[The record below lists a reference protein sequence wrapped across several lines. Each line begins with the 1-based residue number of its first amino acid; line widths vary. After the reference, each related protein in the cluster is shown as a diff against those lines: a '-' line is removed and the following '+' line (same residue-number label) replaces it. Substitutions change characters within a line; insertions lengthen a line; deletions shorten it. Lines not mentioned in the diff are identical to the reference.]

1 MTRLFRNHALLKRR
15 MLAGVLIA
23 AVIFA
28 LLPNDFLTAGIVKA
42 DEVDVTNST
51 DLTINYDKLNLSYN
65 LSDSTTGA
73 FAYDATTKTYTW
85 PAGVGIAQLSSVSGV
100 MSFKIANKSQVI
112 KKGNYFTFTFPEILK
127 IADVGSTPFV
137 KKVSGDDTEIGT
149 YEIKNNVLTFHF
161 TYEHFDITDFDEM
174 GIGFV
179 ATVDQSQLGTA
190 SDNRYPLNKTAPEG
204 ASSYI
209 ELPTLPT
216 KITGLT
222 KSEGEVQSDNSVIWT
237 VTVGSAA
244 DTGVSLAGGVLTDT
258 LDGNQT
264 FEDAFDANGTSIK
277 TGFATTDNTNYTYT
291 FPAGAVA
298 PYVIKIK
305 TVPTEDV
312 LKTTGT
318 DAVKIQN
325 NVSYLAK
332 NQAESEKLTASN
344 FAQIKRTSLDKK
356 GTIIDANTVEWK
368 IDLNK
373 NLANVYKATVWDEL
387 SKGLTVD
394 EDYGIFVEEVGGSK
408 VTLNTANPSDSTLGV
423 SLSYSVTTTESG
435 NQKLSVKYDSVF
447 SKEYEITFRTK
458 VDGATVSKDQDKIN
472 NTAYVD
478 VTYPTGGSGTG
489 PSIKYGSPDVEMV
502 FFNGFIKIDA
512 ASEKDVAL
520 KTGILTWKATPSSKM
535 ASGYN
540 GSDITL
546 SLDAGHSFTGTG
558 DVVVKKKDGTTVD
571 SSKYSVTESS
581 GKYIVTLDKEVN
593 INDVYVEFTTKAD
606 TYFENDEEHTYKA
619 YADLAIHA
627 EDGQTYESS
636 KDANN
641 TNRWATQT
649 LQNKL
654 VAKSV
659 KATFDET
666 AREPLFTYTIKVNG
680 NGLTLNNV
688 HVTDDVNNILA
699 ADGIENGDFEVRSV
713 STSKG
718 TVASDGKSDKK
729 IDVSYTTL
737 SESDTIT
744 VVLGFT
750 AAGKAKLKV
759 NGALSGKTISSSN
772 TANISANELVSTGVS
787 ATING
792 TDAPQVVTNQMV
804 KKSGTQVKASG
815 NYTSTYRWYV
825 DINSAGADL
834 GTNPTITDVIPSGL
848 TFATG
853 SIKLY
858 VAKHNAA
865 GTVIS
870 DSDYAES
877 DLVPAADYVKPTTVK
892 QKNGETILTVKLPT
906 GDAYK
911 NASYHLVY
919 DTVIVGD
926 AKSFTNKATFESSDG
941 TYTDAYTAN
950 INSFEYGSG
959 TIYAFLTMTK
969 VDELSAKVPVKGAKY
984 AIFAEK
990 DKAEGG
996 NESDAVDVGYT
1007 NDKGQITFAVVGT
1020 LAAAGKTYYVR
1031 ELAAPDNTDGNGGLY
1046 ELDNTVYT
1054 ISGVTY
1060 GKHTIGTDGFDGKKA
1075 FADKRKK
1082 DTQTVGTANLTNTFI
1097 DGGKDLSSEF
1107 VLYVVA
1113 GGEKKAVKL
1122 ETTADGQ
1129 YKFMDYSAGTTIGGT
1144 KSVVD
1149 ATSGNSVS
1157 SLKITNLPWG
1167 EYHLVQTK
1175 TADGFVKAG
1184 EIVFTVGDNRTV
1196 TGATNVDNKK
1206 TVFNVKDETEGV
1218 TYKIT
1223 ESGEGGRTWDLTSAD
1238 LKANEGNGT
1247 TFTGEM
1253 IQGKTY
1259 TISET
1264 EVPDGYKKHADVKV
1278 ENFDGAEDITITE
1291 TLIDIQYVL
1300 IDQNGNVLTTD
1311 GSLNTPSV
1319 VGCEK
1324 SYDIT
1329 ATIDD
1334 AVKNQYLSVD
1344 GAKVTVKIS
1353 DNGSSASVTP
1363 SNSSVMDA
1371 SYSGNTVTVTV
1382 QKIASHVL
1390 IKEVDEA
1397 NESHVLTGGE
1407 FELYN
1412 KTTNEKI
1419 GTVITDTEGK
1429 TELIKDNADIK
1440 DLPVGEYYLKQTK
1453 APSGY
1458 LIIDATKTYPITV
1471 TKDTHNKTLEVVVK
1485 HEKATGDNTVTV
1497 GTSDTRFG
1505 VRLAN
1510 EYSAILGGGKFEIL
1524 NESGTKVMDFTS
1536 KSLESNGIVDI
1547 QGLAPGKYTI
1557 RETDALTVNDVT
1569 YAKDDSGL
1577 TFTLNADNT
1586 VKVEKLNDVTDFLR
1600 AYDETMAKNDTK
1612 AGATLGKKDSTKKN
1626 DVALLTYTVCPTFV
1640 QFDVKVRYNEDCN
1653 ENARDTAYV
1662 KGITYGVFKD
1672 EACTDGKKVAEATT
1686 DENGNVLVGGLPT
1699 GTYYVKMISKDAANV
1714 VDDET
1719 VYKVNVSGYTP
1730 NKLQHLNGTEIGTSA
1745 TGKVISEL
1753 NLEVNRGDVNL
1764 TKTDAEDKNVTLAGS
1779 TYAIYRRT
1787 SENVETITDYKA
1799 PTGISS
1805 RYKIFAK
1812 NFSAMVMGVPGL
1824 NEIMGANSVAAA
1836 DSEWTLITTSTTDAN
1851 GKLSFNNVDVGVEYM
1866 IKELSEPNGY
1876 HVSKDPILVKLVKNG
1891 SNVTLTSSDTGNGTA
1906 TVSASGITW
1915 KEPRLKVGIE
1925 LTDESGNALSGGTLE
1940 LYDDAGNKIATWNTD
1955 GSRKVFS
1962 GELTGGKTYVIKQ
1975 TKAIDGYIS
1984 SNDVRFTAERKALA
1998 ANDPYVQV
2006 VTVVNKK
2013 IVSSSGNAQTP
2024 NDASDTAAK
2033 TKKKSPK
2040 TGDWF

>member
-23 AVIFA
+23 AVLFA
-28 LLPNDFLTAGIVKA
+28 LLPNEFFKAGIVKA

-73 FAYDATTKTYTW
+73 FTYDASTKTYKW
-85 PAGVGIAQLSSVSGV
+85 PSDVGIAQLSSVSGV
-100 MSFKIANKSQVI
+100 VSFKIANKSTVI
-112 KKGNYFTFTFPEILK
+112 KPGTYFTFTFPEILK
-127 IADVGSTPFV
+127 LTDVGSTSFV
-137 KKVSGDDTEIGT
+137 KKISGADTEIGT
-149 YEIKNNVLTFHF
+149 YEIKDNVLTFHF
-161 TYEHFDITDFDEM
+161 TYEHFDFTEFEEM

-179 ATVDQSQLGTA
+179 ATVDQSQLGSA

-209 ELPTLPT
+209 ELPALPS

-264 FEDAFDANGTSIK
+264 FVDATLSDGTSVKDAF
-277 TGFATTDNTNYTYT
+277 TTEDNTSYSYT
-291 FPAGAVA
+291 FPDGAVA

-325 NVSYLAK
+325 SVSYLAK
-332 NQAESEKLTASN
+332 NQDESEKLTASN

-373 NLANVYKATVWDEL
+373 NLANVYRASVWDEL

-394 EDYGIFVEEVGGSK
+394 EDYGIIVEEVGGNSVNLSSAK
-408 VTLNTANPSDSTLGV
+408 SSDTLNGV
-423 SLSYSVTTTESG
+423 NLSYSVTTTNG
-435 NQKLSVKYDSVF
+435 KQKLSVNYDSVF

-489 PSIKYGSPDVEMV
+489 PSVKYGSPDVEMV

-512 ASEKDVAL
+512 TSEKDVAL

-546 SLDAGHSFTGTG
+546 SLGEGHSFTGTG

-606 TYFENDEEHTYKA
+606 SYFENDDEHTYKA

-636 KDANN
+636 KDEKN

-666 AREPLFTYTIKVNG
+666 AKEPLFTYTIKVNG

-699 ADGIENGDFEVRSV
+699 ADGIENGDYEVRSV
-713 STSKG
+713 TTSKG
-718 TVASDGKSDKK
+718 TVASDGKTDKK

-750 AAGKAKLKV
+750 AAGKTKLKV

-834 GTNPTITDVIPSGL
+834 GANPVITDVIPEGL
-848 TFATG
+848 TFAAG

-858 VAKHNAA
+858 IAKHGET
-865 GTVIS
+865 GTLIS
-870 DSDYAES
+870 DASYNDS
-877 DLVPAADYVKPTTVK
+877 DLVPTDAYVKPTTVK
-892 QKNGETILTVKLPT
+892 QKDGTTILTVKLPT

-919 DTVIVGD
+919 DTVIVGS
-926 AKSFTNKATFESSDG
+926 ATSFTNSATFESSDG
-941 TYTDAYTAN
+941 TYTDAFKAN
-950 INSFEYGSG
+950 INSFSYGSG

-969 VDELSAKVPVKGAKY
+969 TDELSDKVLVKGAKY
-984 AIFAEK
+984 AIFDDET
-990 DKAEGG
+990 KAKNG
-996 NESDAVDVGYT
+996 NESDAIDVGYT
-1007 NDKGQITFAVVGT
+1007 NAKGQITFAVKGT
-1020 LAAAGKTYYVR
+1020 LSGTLTYYVK
-1031 ELAAPDNTDGNGGLY
+1031 ELATPDNTDGNGGLY

-1054 ISGVTY
+1054 ISKVTY
-1060 GKHTIGTDGFDGKKA
+1060 GKKTIGTDGFGGTKP
-1075 FADKRKK
+1075 FTDKRKK
-1082 DTQTVGTANLTNTFI
+1082 DTAIVGTADLTNTFI
-1097 DGGKDLSSEF
+1097 EGKQDLSSEF

-1113 GGEKKAVKL
+1113 AGEKKAVK
-1122 ETTADGQ
+1122 EENTADGE
-1129 YKFMDYSAGTTIGGT
+1129 YKFVDYSEGTTIGGT

-1157 SLKITNLPWG
+1157 SLKITDLPWG

-1175 TADGFVKAG
+1175 TADGFVKAK
-1184 EIVFTVGDNRTV
+1184 EIVFSVDAEGNV
-1196 TGATNVDNKK
+1196 TGTTKVDNKK

-1223 ESGEGGRTWDLTSAD
+1223 ESGTNGRTWELSSED
-1238 LKANEGNGT
+1238 LKGEGKT
-1247 TFTGEM
+1247 YTGEM

-1264 EVPDGYKKHADVKV
+1264 EVPDGYKRHENVEVK
-1278 ENFDGAEDITITE
+1278 NFDGNEVVAITE
-1291 TLIDIQYVL
+1291 TPIDIQYVL
-1300 IDQNGNVLTTD
+1300 KDQNGNVLTTD

-1324 SYDIT
+1324 NYDIT

-1334 AVKNQYLSVD
+1334 AVKDQYLSVD

-1353 DNGSSASVTP
+1353 DDGSSASVTP

-1397 NESHVLTGGE
+1397 NESLVLTGGE

-1419 GTVITDTEGK
+1419 GAVITDAEGK

-1458 LIIDATKTYPITV
+1458 LIIDKEKTYPISV
-1471 TKDTHNKTLEVVVK
+1471 TKDTHNEVFEIVVK
-1485 HEKATGDNTVTV
+1485 HEKSTGDNTIS
-1497 GTSDTRFG
+1497 GGSSDTRFG

-1510 EYSAILGGGKFEIL
+1510 QYSAILGGGEFVVLDENDNSVL
-1524 NESGTKVMDFTS
+1524 TFTS

-1557 RETDALTVNDVT
+1557 KETKAPTVSDVT
-1569 YAKDDSGL
+1569 YALDESGL
-1577 TFTLNADNT
+1577 VFTLNADNT
-1586 VKVEKLNDVTDFLR
+1586 VTVEKVNAVTDSLR
-1600 AYDETMAKNDTK
+1600 EFDDKMAENDTH
-1612 AGATLGKKDSTKKN
+1612 AGAVLGTANSTKKK
-1626 DVALLTYTVCPTFV
+1626 DVALLTYTNCPTFI
-1640 QFDVKVRYNEDCN
+1640 QFEVAVRYNEDCN
-1653 ENARDTAYV
+1653 EKKDDTALA
-1662 KGITYGVFKD
+1662 KGIVYGVFKD
-1672 EACTDGKKVAEATT
+1672 EACSDGKKVAEFTT
-1686 DENGNVLVGGLPT
+1686 DEDGNVIVGGLPL
-1699 GTYYVKMISKDAANV
+1699 GLYYVKMISTNASNV
-1714 VDDET
+1714 VLDHT
-1719 VYKVNVSGYTP
+1719 VYKVKVTGYTP
-1730 NKLQHLNGTEIGTSA
+1730 QPLQYLNGTNVE
-1745 TGKVISEL
+1745 KPL
-1753 NLEVNRGDVNL
+1753 KLEVNREDLVL
-1764 TKTDAEDKNVTLAGS
+1764 TKTDEEDESITLEGS
-1779 TYAIYRRT
+1779 TYAIYRR
-1787 SENVETITDYKA
+1787 SSVGVDDITAYKE
-1799 PTGISS
+1799 PSGIFS
-1805 RYKIFAK
+1805 RYKLFPE
-1812 NFSAMVMGVPGL
+1812 NFSATIMGVPGL
-1824 NEIMGANSVAAA
+1824 SEILGAYTVEAA
-1836 DSEWTLITTSTTDAN
+1836 DNSSWSLVATSTTDAA
-1851 GKLSFNNVDVGVEYM
+1851 GKIKFNQVDVGVEYL
-1866 IKELSEPNGY
+1866 IKEISEPSGY
-1876 HVSKDPILVKLVKNG
+1876 HVSKHPILVQFVKDDAG
-1891 SNVTLTSSDTGNGTA
+1891 NVTLTGVDNGNGTA
-1906 TVSASGITW
+1906 SIENGTITW

-1925 LTDESGNALSGGTLE
+1925 LTDESGNALPGGTLE

-2013 IVSSSGNAQTP
+2013 IVSSSGNAGAAGQTTG
-2024 NDASDTAAK
+2024 NEKT

-2040 TGDWF
+2040 TGEWF

>member
-23 AVIFA
+23 AVLFA

-42 DEVDVTNST
+42 DEVDVTTSS

-73 FAYDATTKTYTW
+73 FAYDAATKTYKW
-85 PAGVGIAQLSSVSGV
+85 PSDVGVAQLSSVSGV
-100 MSFKIANKSQVI
+100 VSFKIANKSTVI
-112 KKGNYFTFTFPEILK
+112 KPGTYFTFTFPEILK
-127 IADVGSTPFV
+127 LTDVGSTSFV
-137 KKVSGDDTEIGT
+137 KKISGADTEIGT
-149 YEIKNNVLTFHF
+149 YEIKDNVLTFHF
-161 TYEHFDITDFDEM
+161 TYEHFDFTEFEEM

-179 ATVDQSQLGTA
+179 ATVDQSQLGSA

-264 FEDAFDANGTSIK
+264 FEDATLSDGTSVK
-277 TGFATTDNTNYTYT
+277 DAFTTEDNTSYSYT
-291 FPAGAVA
+291 FPDGATA
-298 PYVIKIK
+298 PFVIKIK

-332 NQAESEKLTASN
+332 DQDPSEKLTASN
-344 FAQIKRTSLDKK
+344 FAQIKRTSLDKQ

-373 NLANVYKATVWDEL
+373 NLANVYRASVWDEL

-394 EDYGIFVEEVGGSK
+394 EDYGIIVEEVGGNS
-408 VTLNTANPSDSTLGV
+408 VTLSSSNSSDTLNGV
-423 SLSYSVTTTESG
+423 NLSYSVTTTNG
-435 NQKLSVKYDSVF
+435 KQKLSVNYDSVF

-540 GSDITL
+540 GSEITL
-546 SLDAGHSFTGTG
+546 SLGEGHSFTGTG

-606 TYFENDEEHTYKA
+606 TYFADDNEHTYKVFS
-619 YADLAIHA
+619 DLTIHD
-627 EDGQTYESS
+627 EDGKTYESS

-659 KATFDET
+659 KAIFDET
-666 AREPLFTYTIKVNG
+666 AKEPLFTYTIKVNG

-834 GTNPTITDVIPSGL
+834 GANPVITDVIPEGL
-848 TFATG
+848 TFAAG

-858 VAKHNAA
+858 IAKHGET
-865 GTVIS
+865 GTFISDASYS
-870 DSDYAES
+870 DSD
-877 DLVPAADYVKPTTVK
+877 LVLTDAYVKPTTVK
-892 QKNGETILTVKLPT
+892 QKDGTTILTVKLPT

-919 DTVIVGD
+919 DTAIVGS
-926 AKSFTNKATFESSDG
+926 AKSFTNSATFESSDG
-941 TYTDAYTAN
+941 TYTDSFKAE
-950 INSFEYGSG
+950 INSFSYGSG

-969 VDELSAKVPVKGAKY
+969 TDELSDKVLVKGAKY
-984 AIFAEK
+984 GIFDDAA
-990 DKAEGG
+990 KAESGS
-996 NESDAVDVGYT
+996 ESDAIDVGYT
-1007 NDKGQITFAVVGT
+1007 NDKGQITFVVKGT
-1020 LAAAGKTYYVR
+1020 LSGTLTYYVK
-1031 ELAAPDNTDGNGGLY
+1031 ELATPDNTDGNGGLY
-1046 ELDNTVYT
+1046 ELDDTVYT
-1054 ISGVTY
+1054 ISKVTY
-1060 GKHTIGTDGFDGKKA
+1060 GKKTIGTDVDGTKP
-1075 FADKRKK
+1075 FTDKRKK
-1082 DTQTVGTANLTNTFI
+1082 DTATVGTANLTNTFI
-1097 DGGKDLSSEF
+1097 EGGADLSSEF
-1107 VLYVVA
+1107 VLYVVTA
-1113 GGEKKAVKL
+1113 GEKKAVKL
-1122 ETTADGQ
+1122 EMTADGQ

-1157 SLKITNLPWG
+1157 ALEITGLPWG

-1196 TGATNVDNKK
+1196 TGTTNVDNKK
-1206 TVFNVKDETEGV
+1206 TSLTVKDATDGV
-1218 TYKIT
+1218 AYKIT
-1223 ESGEGGRTWDLTSAD
+1223 ESGEGGRTWELSSED
-1238 LKANEGNGT
+1238 LKGEGKT
-1247 TFTGEM
+1247 YTGEM

-1264 EVPDGYKKHADVKV
+1264 EVPDGYKRHENVEVK
-1278 ENFDGAEDITITE
+1278 NFDGNEVVAITE
-1291 TLIDIQYVL
+1291 TPIDIQYVL
-1300 IDQNGNVLTTD
+1300 KDQNGNVLAPTD
-1311 GSLNTPSV
+1311 GSLTTPAV

-1334 AVKNQYLSVD
+1334 AVKDQYLSVD

-1353 DNGSSASVTP
+1353 VDGSSASVTP

-1397 NESHVLTGGE
+1397 KE
-1407 FELYN
+1407 
-1412 KTTNEKI
+1412 
-1419 GTVITDTEGK
+1419 
-1429 TELIKDNADIK
+1429 
-1440 DLPVGEYYLKQTK
+1440 
-1453 APSGY
+1453 
-1458 LIIDATKTYPITV
+1458 II
-1471 TKDTHNKTLEVVVK
+1471 
-1485 HEKATGDNTVTV
+1485 
-1497 GTSDTRFG
+1497 
-1505 VRLAN
+1505 
-1510 EYSAILGGGKFEIL
+1510 
-1524 NESGTKVMDFTS
+1524 
-1536 KSLESNGIVDI
+1536 
-1547 QGLAPGKYTI
+1547 
-1557 RETDALTVNDVT
+1557 NDVI
-1569 YAKDDSGL
+1569 
-1577 TFTLNADNT
+1577 
-1586 VKVEKLNDVTDFLR
+1586 
-1600 AYDETMAKNDTK
+1600 KN
-1612 AGATLGKKDSTKKN
+1612 
-1626 DVALLTYTVCPTFV
+1626 
-1640 QFDVKVRYNEDCN
+1640 
-1653 ENARDTAYV
+1653 
-1662 KGITYGVFKD
+1662 I
-1672 EACTDGKKVAEATT
+1672 
-1686 DENGNVLVGGLPT
+1686 
-1699 GTYYVKMISKDAANV
+1699 I
-1714 VDDET
+1714 
-1719 VYKVNVSGYTP
+1719 
-1730 NKLQHLNGTEIGTSA
+1730 
-1745 TGKVISEL
+1745 
-1753 NLEVNRGDVNL
+1753 
-1764 TKTDAEDKNVTLAGS
+1764 
-1779 TYAIYRRT
+1779 
-1787 SENVETITDYKA
+1787 
-1799 PTGISS
+1799 
-1805 RYKIFAK
+1805 
-1812 NFSAMVMGVPGL
+1812 
-1824 NEIMGANSVAAA
+1824 
-1836 DSEWTLITTSTTDAN
+1836 
-1851 GKLSFNNVDVGVEYM
+1851 
-1866 IKELSEPNGY
+1866 
-1876 HVSKDPILVKLVKNG
+1876 IL
-1891 SNVTLTSSDTGNGTA
+1891 
-1906 TVSASGITW
+1906 
-1915 KEPRLKVGIE
+1915 
-1925 LTDESGNALSGGTLE
+1925 
-1940 LYDDAGNKIATWNTD
+1940 
-1955 GSRKVFS
+1955 
-1962 GELTGGKTYVIKQ
+1962 
-1975 TKAIDGYIS
+1975 
-1984 SNDVRFTAERKALA
+1984 
-1998 ANDPYVQV
+1998 
-2006 VTVVNKK
+2006 
-2013 IVSSSGNAQTP
+2013 
-2024 NDASDTAAK
+2024 
-2033 TKKKSPK
+2033 
-2040 TGDWF
+2040 